1 MIGDDKVFLAFES
14 SKVKSD
20 TILFNLKEL
29 NKLSP
34 IQSPILDNNCA
45 TLGFELSESILTLIA
60 GKSRGTPRIANRL
73 LKILRDYHT
82 IGKDIADIP
91 TLKTIFRDIGIDDK

>member
-1 MIGDDKVFLAFES
+1 MTEFGFQSKVFLAFES

-45 TLGFELSESILTLIA
+45 INKGIF
-60 GKSRGTPRIANRL
+60 
-73 LKILRDYHT
+73 KIYFLFNCLA
-82 IGKDIADIP
+82 IE
-91 TLKTIFRDIGIDDK
+91 